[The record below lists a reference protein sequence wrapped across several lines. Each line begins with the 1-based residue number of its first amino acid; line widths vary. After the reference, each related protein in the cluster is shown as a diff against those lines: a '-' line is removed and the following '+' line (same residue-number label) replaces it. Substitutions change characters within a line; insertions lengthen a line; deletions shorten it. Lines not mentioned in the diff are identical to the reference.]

1 MTTQT
6 QVFSVDIVEN
16 VVIVTPNGDAS
27 GFRYQDIHTATNSL
41 VDSIKRQRIPRMVVD
56 FGEVEVV
63 GSIMISSIIK
73 LARSIAD
80 QRGIAAFCNSSET
93 MRDVISTMNLTKLW
107 AHYDTREEAL
117 AAVGDMN

>member
-6 QVFSVDIVEN
+6 QVFSVDIIEN
-16 VVIVTPNGDAS
+16 VVIVSPNGDAN

-41 VDSIKRQRIPRMVVD
+41 VDSIRRQRIARMVVD
-56 FGEVEVV
+56 FGEVDIV

-80 QRGIAAFCNSSET
+80 QQGTAAFCNSSES
-93 MRDVISTMNLTKLW
+93 MREVISTMNLTKLW
-107 AHYDTREEAL
+107 AHYDSRDEAVS
-117 AAVGDMN
+117 AVSAMN

>member
-6 QVFSVDIVEN
+6 RVFSVDIVEN
-16 VVIVTPNGDAS
+16 VVIVTPNGDAT

-41 VDSIKRQRIPRMVVD
+41 VDSIRRQRISRMVVD
-56 FGEVEVV
+56 FGEVEIV

-80 QRGIAAFCNSSET
+80 QRGTAAFCNSSET

-107 AHYDTREEAL
+107 AHYDSRDEAV
-117 AAVGDMN
+117 AAVCELN

>member
-16 VVIVTPNGDAS
+16 FVIVTPNGDAT

-41 VDSIKRQRIPRMVVD
+41 VDSIRRQRISRMVID

-63 GSIMISSIIK
+63 GSIMISSDHQ
-73 LARSIAD
+73 AGAQHCRQD
-80 QRGIAAFCNSSET
+80 QRGTAAFCNSV
-93 MRDVISTMNLTKLW
+93 RN
-107 AHYDTREEAL
+107 
-117 AAVGDMN
+117 

>member
-6 QVFSVDIVEN
+6 RVFSVEIVQN
-16 VVIVTPNGDAS
+16 VVIVTPNGDAT

-41 VDSIKRQRIPRMVVD
+41 VDSIRRQQISRMVVD
-56 FGEVEVV
+56 FGEVDII

-80 QRGIAAFCNSSET
+80 QKGTAAFCNSSAS
-93 MRDVISTMNLTKLW
+93 MRDVISTMNLTRLW
-107 AHYDTREEAL
+107 AHYDSRDEAIS
-117 AAVGDMN
+117 AVVSCN